1 MLEYFLDAFMDQI
14 SRDAEKRYQDR
25 LERTERM
32 ETLKKRAN
40 LAYKRGEYEKA
51 LVLYTKVFAT
61 HIDQHFTHVSD
72 ILGN

>member
-1 MLEYFLDAFMDQI
+1 MRHFLDAFMDEI

-32 ETLKKRAN
+32 ETFKKRAN

-51 LVLYTKVFAT
+51 LVLYTKVHPILKLT
-61 HIDQHFTHVSD
+61 HI
-72 ILGN
+72 